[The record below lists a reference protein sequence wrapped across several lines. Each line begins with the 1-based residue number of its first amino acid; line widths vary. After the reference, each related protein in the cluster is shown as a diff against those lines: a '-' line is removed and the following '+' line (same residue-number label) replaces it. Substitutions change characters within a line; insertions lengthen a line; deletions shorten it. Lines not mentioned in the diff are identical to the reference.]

1 MIECSVH
8 NISKSFGANKIF
20 ENISFE
26 IKTKEKVGL
35 IGPNGVGKSTVLK
48 ILMGKEDCDGEVF
61 FRKGV
66 FPGYLDQIPKY
77 DKSYTGEQVLNLA
90 FEGLRETGER
100 LKKIETVMGSGDDSE
115 AILTEYADLLTEFEL
130 KGGYDTE
137 EKLSKVIQGLK
148 IDNNMLSSLFDTL
161 SGGEKTK
168 IILGKILLEEP
179 PLLLLDEPSNHLD
192 LSTMEWLETYI
203 GQYNGAV
210 VIVSHDRYF
219 LDKAVD
225 KIIELSPNQAF
236 VFHGNYSYFVE
247 EKKTRYDIA
256 LKAYNQNQKDIRR
269 IEDQIKRYRIWG
281 AMRDSEKMYAQA
293 KQLER
298 KLDKMEKLD
307 KPVLENKKLKLSAKE
322 TKRTGME
329 ALTAKGLSKS
339 FGETSLFLDAD
350 FNVYYRDS
358 IGILGDN
365 GCGKSTLLKI
375 LLGEMQPDAGSVKLG
390 TNLNIGY
397 IAQIISFEDESKN
410 ILEYFQYKYNIN
422 NLDARNELAKVL
434 FFGDDVFK
442 KISVLSGGEKS
453 RLRLCSLMYENVNFM
468 VLDEPTNHLDI
479 ESREILEGILTEF
492 TGTIVFVSH
501 DRYFIKKVAKKIT
514 IFEDKKLLTYNG
526 DYEYYKNEIAR
537 QQGKIVEVQNSVQRH
552 EKPTKALSTIKE
564 NERVKLTRRL
574 EAMEQEIETIEEI
587 IKDIENEMLL
597 NGSDLEK
604 LTSLEETKRNLSAE
618 LKTKMSNWEL
628 LASRS
633 ENMA

>member
-66 FPGYLDQIPKY
+66 FPGYLDQIPVY
-77 DKSYTGEQVLNLA
+77 DTSYTGEQVLNLA
-90 FEGLRETGER
+90 FENLRKTGER
-100 LKKIETVMGSGDDSE
+100 LKKIETLMGTGDTSE
-115 AILTEYADLLTEFEL
+115 EVLEEYSDLLTEYEL

-148 IDNNMLSSLFDTL
+148 IDNNMLNSLFDTL

-203 GQYNGAV
+203 SQYSGAV

-225 KIIELSPNQAF
+225 KIIELSQNQAF
-236 VFHGNYSYFVE
+236 VFRGNYSYFVE
-247 EKKTRYDIA
+247 EKKRRYEIA
-256 LKAYNQNQKDIRR
+256 LKAYNQNQKDIKR

-298 KLDKMEKLD
+298 KLEKMDKLD
-307 KPVLENKKLKLSAKE
+307 RPVLENKKLKLSAKE

-329 ALTAKGLSKS
+329 ALTAVNLSKS
-339 FGETSLFLDAD
+339 FADIKLFSGVN

-375 LLGEMQPDAGSVKLG
+375 LLGKMHPDTGNVKLG

-397 IAQIISFEDESKN
+397 IAQIISFKDEDKT
-410 ILEYFQYKYNIN
+410 ILDYFQYKYNIN
-422 NLDARNELAKVL
+422 NSDARNELAKVL

-442 KISVLSGGEKS
+442 KISILSGGEKS

-479 ESREILEGILTEF
+479 ESREILEDILTKF

-501 DRYFIKKVAKKIT
+501 DRYFIKKVARKISV
-514 IFEDKKLLTYNG
+514 FEGKKLLTYNG
-526 DYEYYKNEIAR
+526 DYEYYKNELLK
-537 QQGKIVEVQNSVQRH
+537 QQGKDAELKGAEQKA
-552 EKPTKALSTIKE
+552 EKLTKSLDTVKE
-564 NERVKLTRRL
+564 NERLKLKRRL
-574 EAMEQEIETIEEI
+574 EAMEQEIASIEEI
-587 IKDIENEMLL
+587 IRDIETEMTEH
-597 NGSDLEK
+597 GSDLEK
-604 LTSLEETKRNLSAE
+604 LTELEKTKRGLSVE
-618 LKTKMSNWEL
+618 LKEKIKKWEF
-628 LASRS
+628 LAD
-633 ENMA
+633 EAEKTE